1 MKRIVLLLIAV
12 TGVISACGQIP
23 DIYAVVNGNEVTLWQ
38 TAAQRNC
45 CALYQMEVDQ
55 YDFTITWLQKDTGDV
70 CYCICHFDLSVTF
83 GPLSAG
89 NYTADVYCTEAVSQ
103 DTLFQGSTSFVIE
116 SSGDKD
122 TVTVIDTYQS
132 DCYNYVSV
140 SEPAIDNHRLNVFP
154 NPALN
159 NEITIRYKSL
169 HSDNAGIYI
178 YSVTGQL
185 LKSFDDLSHGEHF
198 LKWDLANETGNRL
211 SPGVYFVIFR
221 TSKETSYSRLVVLSA
236 P

>member
-12 TGVISACGQIP
+12 TGAISVCGQIP
-23 DIYAVVNGNEVTLWQ
+23 NIYAVVNGNEVTLWQ

-55 YDFTITWLQKDTGDV
+55 DDFTITWLQKDTGDV

-83 GPLSAG
+83 GPLSVG
-89 NYTADVYCTEAVSQ
+89 DYTANVYCTEAVSQ

-116 SSGDKD
+116 SAGDKD
-122 TVTVIDTYQS
+122 PVTIIDTYQS

-140 SEPAIDNHRLNVFP
+140 SEPAIDNYGLNVFP
-154 NPALN
+154 NPVLN
-159 NEITIRYKSL
+159 NELTIRYRSL
-169 HSDNAGIYI
+169 HGDNAGIYI
-178 YSVTGQL
+178 YNVTGQL
-185 LKSFDDLSHGEHF
+185 LKSFDNLSPGAQII
-198 LKWDLANETGNRL
+198 KWDLTNESGSRL
-211 SPGVYFVIFR
+211 SPGIYFVIFR
-221 TSKETSYSRLVVLSA
+221 TSKETSYSRLVVSSA